1 MITSTYH
8 PGEKIENEFLKEKI
22 RSKINEMLKW
32 KRRGFPGCNP
42 VSLTNHNIKN
52 LFTKEYLICEKTDG
66 VRYFLFIASNT
77 TFLIDRNY
85 EIFKNDMHIPTIE
98 DLSKKQQLTLL
109 DGELVEDII
118 YNEKT
123 GVEEKK
129 IVYLIYDGLYIQR
142 KDITNLS
149 YFERLTNVYNYV
161 ITPLKKYKKSQKN
174 KKNKNNLQ
182 TNHENE
188 SLYIELDEKD
198 NIKKRKSNL
207 NNMLTEEENVL
218 ISHKKN
224 DHPHIN
230 NKNMNGV
237 NVNGVNVNDVNMNGV
252 NVNGVNVNGVNVN
265 GVNVNG
271 VNVNSVNVNGVNVNG
286 VDVNGDNVN
295 GVNVNGD
302 NVNGVDV
309 NCLNVNDFNMN
320 NVNIN
325 SININQDFNNHNEKN
340 NILMNHGILMEEN
353 NNGIQNIGTNDNI
366 NSLNNCN
373 LLLYKREQHR
383 EQKEY
388 EEEED
393 ERSYSSDDTASTIHE
408 EEIPFEIYLKDF
420 YPIEKICELIKI
432 MKKLPHY
439 SDGIIFTP
447 LHSPYITGNFYQLL
461 KWKPLNLNTVDF
473 GIETIYDEYNIPS
486 KFELFISINGVR
498 TSYKCY
504 LAEYGDVYK
513 ELLQL
518 AISNKISHYIIE
530 CYYVSKNIFSIC
542 KGENGREQKV
552 EGGWIAQ
559 KIRFDKNI
567 PNDIS
572 TLNKVIQSIL
582 DNITIDSLIK
592 EISRNRKAK

>member
-52 LFTKEYLICEKTDG
+52 LFTKDYLICEKTDG

-85 EIFKNDMHIPTIE
+85 EIFKNDMHIPTLE

-118 YNEKT
+118 YNKKT

-161 ITPLKKYKKSQKN
+161 ITPLKKYKKSQK
-174 KKNKNNLQ
+174 KKKIKNNLQ
-182 TNHENE
+182 SNNENE

-198 NIKKRKSNL
+198 NTKKRKSNL
-207 NNMLTEEENVL
+207 NNILAEEEKVL
-218 ISHKKN
+218 ISQNKN

-230 NKNMNGV
+230 NKNGNTLDMNNFNMDNSNMDNS
-237 NVNGVNVNDVNMNGV
+237 NVDNSNINNINMNQK
-252 NVNGVNVNGVNVN
+252 
-265 GVNVNG
+265 
-271 VNVNSVNVNGVNVNG
+271 
-286 VDVNGDNVN
+286 
-295 GVNVNGD
+295 
-302 NVNGVDV
+302 
-309 NCLNVNDFNMN
+309 LNNP
-320 NVNIN
+320 
-325 SININQDFNNHNEKN
+325 NEKN
-340 NILMNHGILMEEN
+340 NLIMNHAILSEEN
-353 NNGIQNIGTNDNI
+353 NNTIKNIETNDNI
-366 NSLNNCN
+366 NTLNNCN
-373 LLLYKREQHR
+373 FLLCKREEHR
-383 EQKEY
+383 EEKEDEEEEEEE

-393 ERSYSSDDTASTIHE
+393 ERSFSSDDTASTIHE

-542 KGENGREQKV
+542 KGENGKEQKV

-592 EISRNRKAK
+592 EISRNRKGK

>member
-230 NKNMNGV
+230 NKNMNA
-237 NVNGVNVNDVNMNGV
+237 
-252 NVNGVNVNGVNVN
+252 
-265 GVNVNG
+265 
-271 VNVNSVNVNGVNVNG
+271 VNVNG
-286 VDVNGDNVN
+286 VDVNGV
-295 GVNVNGD
+295 
-302 NVNGVDV
+302 
-309 NCLNVNDFNMN
+309 
-320 NVNIN
+320 
-325 SININQDFNNHNEKN
+325 NINQDFNNHNENN
-340 NILMNHGILMEEN
+340 NILMNQGILIDEN

-373 LLLYKREQHR
+373 LLLYKREEHR
-383 EQKEY
+383 EEKEY

>member
-1 MITSTYH
+1 
-8 PGEKIENEFLKEKI
+8 
-22 RSKINEMLKW
+22 
-32 KRRGFPGCNP
+32 
-42 VSLTNHNIKN
+42 
-52 LFTKEYLICEKTDG
+52 
-66 VRYFLFIASNT
+66 
-77 TFLIDRNY
+77 
-85 EIFKNDMHIPTIE
+85 
-98 DLSKKQQLTLL
+98 
-109 DGELVEDII
+109 
-118 YNEKT
+118 
-123 GVEEKK
+123 
-129 IVYLIYDGLYIQR
+129 
-142 KDITNLS
+142 
-149 YFERLTNVYNYV
+149 
-161 ITPLKKYKKSQKN
+161 
-174 KKNKNNLQ
+174 
-182 TNHENE
+182 
-188 SLYIELDEKD
+188 
-198 NIKKRKSNL
+198 
-207 NNMLTEEENVL
+207 MLTEEENVL

-230 NKNMNGV
+230 NKNMNA
-237 NVNGVNVNDVNMNGV
+237 
-252 NVNGVNVNGVNVN
+252 
-265 GVNVNG
+265 
-271 VNVNSVNVNGVNVNG
+271 VNVNG
-286 VDVNGDNVN
+286 VDVNGV
-295 GVNVNGD
+295 
-302 NVNGVDV
+302 
-309 NCLNVNDFNMN
+309 
-320 NVNIN
+320 
-325 SININQDFNNHNEKN
+325 NINQDFNNHNEN
-340 NILMNHGILMEEN
+340 NNLLMNQGILIDEN

-373 LLLYKREQHR
+373 LLLYKREEHR
-383 EQKEY
+383 EEKEY

>member
-1 MITSTYH
+1 
-8 PGEKIENEFLKEKI
+8 
-22 RSKINEMLKW
+22 MLKW

-230 NKNMNGV
+230 NKNMNA
-237 NVNGVNVNDVNMNGV
+237 
-252 NVNGVNVNGVNVN
+252 
-265 GVNVNG
+265 
-271 VNVNSVNVNGVNVNG
+271 VNVNG
-286 VDVNGDNVN
+286 VDVNGV
-295 GVNVNGD
+295 
-302 NVNGVDV
+302 
-309 NCLNVNDFNMN
+309 
-320 NVNIN
+320 
-325 SININQDFNNHNEKN
+325 NINQDFNNHNEN
-340 NILMNHGILMEEN
+340 NNLLMNQGILIDEN

-373 LLLYKREQHR
+373 LLLYKREEHR
-383 EQKEY
+383 EEKEY

>member
-52 LFTKEYLICEKTDG
+52 LFTKDYLICEKTDG

-230 NKNMNGV
+230 NKNMNA
-237 NVNGVNVNDVNMNGV
+237 
-252 NVNGVNVNGVNVN
+252 
-265 GVNVNG
+265 
-271 VNVNSVNVNGVNVNG
+271 VNVNG
-286 VDVNGDNVN
+286 VDVNGV
-295 GVNVNGD
+295 
-302 NVNGVDV
+302 
-309 NCLNVNDFNMN
+309 
-320 NVNIN
+320 
-325 SININQDFNNHNEKN
+325 NINQDFNNHNENN
-340 NILMNHGILMEEN
+340 NILMNQGILIDEN

-373 LLLYKREQHR
+373 LLLYKREEHR
-383 EQKEY
+383 EEKEY

>member
-52 LFTKEYLICEKTDG
+52 LFTKDYLICEKTDG

-230 NKNMNGV
+230 NKNMNA
-237 NVNGVNVNDVNMNGV
+237 
-252 NVNGVNVNGVNVN
+252 
-265 GVNVNG
+265 
-271 VNVNSVNVNGVNVNG
+271 VNVNG
-286 VDVNGDNVN
+286 VDVNGV
-295 GVNVNGD
+295 
-302 NVNGVDV
+302 
-309 NCLNVNDFNMN
+309 
-320 NVNIN
+320 
-325 SININQDFNNHNEKN
+325 NINQDFNNHNEN
-340 NILMNHGILMEEN
+340 NNLLMNQGIVIDEN

-373 LLLYKREQHR
+373 LLLYKREEHR
-383 EQKEY
+383 EEKEY

>member
-32 KRRGFPGCNP
+32 KRKGFPGCNP

>member
-230 NKNMNGV
+230 NKNMNA
-237 NVNGVNVNDVNMNGV
+237 
-252 NVNGVNVNGVNVN
+252 
-265 GVNVNG
+265 
-271 VNVNSVNVNGVNVNG
+271 VNVNG
-286 VDVNGDNVN
+286 VDVNGV
-295 GVNVNGD
+295 
-302 NVNGVDV
+302 
-309 NCLNVNDFNMN
+309 
-320 NVNIN
+320 
-325 SININQDFNNHNEKN
+325 NINQDFNNHNEN
-340 NILMNHGILMEEN
+340 NNLLMNQGILIDEN

-373 LLLYKREQHR
+373 LLLYKREEHR
-383 EQKEY
+383 EEKEY

>member
-230 NKNMNGV
+230 NKNMNA
-237 NVNGVNVNDVNMNGV
+237 
-252 NVNGVNVNGVNVN
+252 
-265 GVNVNG
+265 
-271 VNVNSVNVNGVNVNG
+271 VNVNG
-286 VDVNGDNVN
+286 VDVNGV
-295 GVNVNGD
+295 
-302 NVNGVDV
+302 
-309 NCLNVNDFNMN
+309 
-320 NVNIN
+320 
-325 SININQDFNNHNEKN
+325 NINQDFNNHNEN
-340 NILMNHGILMEEN
+340 NNLLMNQGILIDEN

-373 LLLYKREQHR
+373 LLLYKREEHR
-383 EQKEY
+383 EEKEY

-447 LHSPYITGNFYQLL
+447 LHSPYITGNFYELL

>member
-230 NKNMNGV
+230 NKNMNA
-237 NVNGVNVNDVNMNGV
+237 
-252 NVNGVNVNGVNVN
+252 
-265 GVNVNG
+265 
-271 VNVNSVNVNGVNVNG
+271 VNVNG
-286 VDVNGDNVN
+286 VDVNGV
-295 GVNVNGD
+295 
-302 NVNGVDV
+302 
-309 NCLNVNDFNMN
+309 
-320 NVNIN
+320 
-325 SININQDFNNHNEKN
+325 NINQDFNNHNEN
-340 NILMNHGILMEEN
+340 NNLLMNQGILIDEN

-373 LLLYKREQHR
+373 LLLYKREEHR
-383 EQKEY
+383 EEKEY

-542 KGENGREQKV
+542 KVTKIDIM
-552 EGGWIAQ
+552 IA
-559 KIRFDKNI
+559 
-567 PNDIS
+567 
-572 TLNKVIQSIL
+572 
-582 DNITIDSLIK
+582 
-592 EISRNRKAK
+592 

>member
-174 KKNKNNLQ
+174 KKSKNNLQ

-237 NVNGVNVNDVNMNGV
+237 NVNDVNVNGV

-271 VNVNSVNVNGVNVNG
+271 VNVNGVNVNGVNVNG
-286 VDVNGDNVN
+286 VNVN
-295 GVNVNGD
+295 DVNVND
-302 NVNGVDV
+302 VDV

-340 NILMNHGILMEEN
+340 NILMNHGILLEEN

>member
-52 LFTKEYLICEKTDG
+52 LFTKDYLICEKTDG

-118 YNEKT
+118 YNKKT

-161 ITPLKKYKKSQKN
+161 ITPLKKYKKFQKN

-182 TNHENE
+182 TNYENE
-188 SLYIELDEKD
+188 SSYIELDEKY

-224 DHPHIN
+224 DHTHIN
-230 NKNMNGV
+230 NKNINGVDMNDVDMNDVDMNDVDMNDVDMNGVDMNGV
-237 NVNGVNVNDVNMNGV
+237 N
-252 NVNGVNVNGVNVN
+252 
-265 GVNVNG
+265 
-271 VNVNSVNVNGVNVNG
+271 
-286 VDVNGDNVN
+286 
-295 GVNVNGD
+295 
-302 NVNGVDV
+302 
-309 NCLNVNDFNMN
+309 
-320 NVNIN
+320 
-325 SININQDFNNHNEKN
+325 INQNLNKHNEKN
-340 NILMNHGILMEEN
+340 NLLINHRILIEEN
-353 NNGIQNIGTNDNI
+353 NNGIKNIVTNDNI

-373 LLLYKREQHR
+373 IPLFKRE
-383 EQKEY
+383 EPIEEKE
-388 EEEED
+388 EGEGD

-592 EISRNRKAK
+592 EISRNRKGK

>member
-207 NNMLTEEENVL
+207 NNMLTEEEIVL

-230 NKNMNGV
+230 NKNMNA
-237 NVNGVNVNDVNMNGV
+237 
-252 NVNGVNVNGVNVN
+252 
-265 GVNVNG
+265 
-271 VNVNSVNVNGVNVNG
+271 VNVNG
-286 VDVNGDNVN
+286 VDVNGV
-295 GVNVNGD
+295 
-302 NVNGVDV
+302 
-309 NCLNVNDFNMN
+309 
-320 NVNIN
+320 
-325 SININQDFNNHNEKN
+325 NINQDFNNHNEN
-340 NILMNHGILMEEN
+340 NNLLMNQGILIDEN

-373 LLLYKREQHR
+373 LLLYKREEHR
-383 EQKEY
+383 EEKEY

>member
-52 LFTKEYLICEKTDG
+52 LFTKDYLICEKTDG

-230 NKNMNGV
+230 NKNMNA
-237 NVNGVNVNDVNMNGV
+237 
-252 NVNGVNVNGVNVN
+252 
-265 GVNVNG
+265 
-271 VNVNSVNVNGVNVNG
+271 VNVNG
-286 VDVNGDNVN
+286 VDVNGV
-295 GVNVNGD
+295 
-302 NVNGVDV
+302 
-309 NCLNVNDFNMN
+309 
-320 NVNIN
+320 
-325 SININQDFNNHNEKN
+325 NINQDFNNHNEN
-340 NILMNHGILMEEN
+340 NNLLMNQGILIDEN

-373 LLLYKREQHR
+373 LLLYKREEHR
-383 EQKEY
+383 EEKEY

>member
-207 NNMLTEEENVL
+207 NNMLTEEEN
-218 ISHKKN
+218 
-224 DHPHIN
+224 
-230 NKNMNGV
+230 
-237 NVNGVNVNDVNMNGV
+237 
-252 NVNGVNVNGVNVN
+252 
-265 GVNVNG
+265 
-271 VNVNSVNVNGVNVNG
+271 
-286 VDVNGDNVN
+286 
-295 GVNVNGD
+295 
-302 NVNGVDV
+302 
-309 NCLNVNDFNMN
+309 
-320 NVNIN
+320 
-325 SININQDFNNHNEKN
+325 
-340 NILMNHGILMEEN
+340 
-353 NNGIQNIGTNDNI
+353 NIGTNDNI

-373 LLLYKREQHR
+373 LLLYKREEHR
-383 EQKEY
+383 EEKEY

-513 ELLQL
+513 EF
-518 AISNKISHYIIE
+518 AIMFPKISSQF
-530 CYYVSKNIFSIC
+530 VKV
-542 KGENGREQKV
+542 KMVENKKV

-572 TLNKVIQSIL
+572 TLNKVIQVYWIHYYRFINRR
-582 DNITIDSLIK
+582 NIQK
-592 EISRNRKAK
+592 

>member
-230 NKNMNGV
+230 NKNMNA
-237 NVNGVNVNDVNMNGV
+237 
-252 NVNGVNVNGVNVN
+252 
-265 GVNVNG
+265 
-271 VNVNSVNVNGVNVNG
+271 VNVNG
-286 VDVNGDNVN
+286 VDVNGV
-295 GVNVNGD
+295 
-302 NVNGVDV
+302 
-309 NCLNVNDFNMN
+309 
-320 NVNIN
+320 
-325 SININQDFNNHNEKN
+325 NINQDFNNHNEN
-340 NILMNHGILMEEN
+340 NNLLMNQGILIDEN

-373 LLLYKREQHR
+373 LLLYKREEHR
-383 EQKEY
+383 EEKEY

-542 KGENGREQKV
+542 KGENGIEQKV

>member
-230 NKNMNGV
+230 NKNMNA
-237 NVNGVNVNDVNMNGV
+237 
-252 NVNGVNVNGVNVN
+252 
-265 GVNVNG
+265 
-271 VNVNSVNVNGVNVNG
+271 VNVNG
-286 VDVNGDNVN
+286 VDVNGV
-295 GVNVNGD
+295 
-302 NVNGVDV
+302 
-309 NCLNVNDFNMN
+309 
-320 NVNIN
+320 
-325 SININQDFNNHNEKN
+325 NINQDLNNHNEN
-340 NILMNHGILMEEN
+340 NNLLMNQGILIDEN

-373 LLLYKREQHR
+373 LLLYKREEHR
-383 EQKEY
+383 EEKEY

>member
-230 NKNMNGV
+230 NKNMNA
-237 NVNGVNVNDVNMNGV
+237 
-252 NVNGVNVNGVNVN
+252 
-265 GVNVNG
+265 
-271 VNVNSVNVNGVNVNG
+271 VNVNG
-286 VDVNGDNVN
+286 VDVNGV
-295 GVNVNGD
+295 
-302 NVNGVDV
+302 
-309 NCLNVNDFNMN
+309 
-320 NVNIN
+320 
-325 SININQDFNNHNEKN
+325 NINQDFNNHNEN
-340 NILMNHGILMEEN
+340 NNLLMNQGILIDEN

-373 LLLYKREQHR
+373 LLLYKREEHR
-383 EQKEY
+383 EEKEY

-592 EISRNRKAK
+592 EISRNRKAN

>member
-52 LFTKEYLICEKTDG
+52 LFTKDYLICEKTDG

-85 EIFKNDMHIPTIE
+85 EIFKNDMHIPTLE

-118 YNEKT
+118 YNKKT

-161 ITPLKKYKKSQKN
+161 ITPLKKYKKSQKK

-182 TNHENE
+182 SNNENE

-198 NIKKRKSNL
+198 NTKKRKSNL
-207 NNMLTEEENVL
+207 NNILAEEEKVL
-218 ISHKKN
+218 ISQNKN

-230 NKNMNGV
+230 NKNGNALHMN
-237 NVNGVNVNDVNMNGV
+237 
-252 NVNGVNVNGVNVN
+252 
-265 GVNVNG
+265 
-271 VNVNSVNVNGVNVNG
+271 NS
-286 VDVNGDNVN
+286 
-295 GVNVNGD
+295 
-302 NVNGVDV
+302 
-309 NCLNVNDFNMN
+309 NMN
-320 NVNIN
+320 NSNIN
-325 SININQDFNNHNEKN
+325 NINMNQKLNNPNEKN
-340 NILMNHGILMEEN
+340 NLIMNHAILSEEN
-353 NNGIQNIGTNDNI
+353 NNTIKNIETNDNI
-366 NSLNNCN
+366 NTLNNCN
-373 LLLYKREQHR
+373 FLLCKREEHR
-383 EQKEY
+383 EEKEDEEEEE

-393 ERSYSSDDTASTIHE
+393 ERSFSSDDTASTIHE

-542 KGENGREQKV
+542 KGENGKEQKV

-592 EISRNRKAK
+592 EISRNRKGK